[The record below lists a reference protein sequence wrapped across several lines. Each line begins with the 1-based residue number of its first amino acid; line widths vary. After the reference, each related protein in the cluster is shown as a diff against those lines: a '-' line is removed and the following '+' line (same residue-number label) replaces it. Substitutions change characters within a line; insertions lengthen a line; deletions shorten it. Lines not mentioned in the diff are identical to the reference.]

1 MADERSLTDLV
12 RFLDP
17 SGSMGDADIAN
28 VTQKMKFTDVLDVIT
43 NVSKGNDTD
52 ARTILAKYDDR
63 FKVTNEYSSV
73 PTAPKTS
80 GFKPIK
86 PIGTSQTPNGPKPNN
101 PNGANSTQQKQQ
113 DDETEEL
120 DQIIHDPQNQN
131 SPEVKQIQSLVQRI
145 RQR

>member
-17 SGSMGDADIAN
+17 SGTMGDADIAN

-43 NVSKGNDTD
+43 NVSKGSDSD

-63 FKVTNEYSSV
+63 FQVANEYSSV
-73 PTAPKTS
+73 PTAPRTS

-86 PIGTSQTPNGPKPNN
+86 PIGTSQSPNGPRPNN
-101 PNGANSTQQKQQ
+101 PNGQGNQQQQ
-113 DDETEEL
+113 GTEADEL

-131 SPEVKQIQSLVQRI
+131 KSRSKTNPKSCTED
-145 RQR
+145 

>member
-73 PTAPKTS
+73 PTAPRTS

-86 PIGTSQTPNGPKPNN
+86 PIGTSQTPNGPKQ
-101 PNGANSTQQKQQ
+101 NSPTGSGNTQQQGA
-113 DDETEEL
+113 ETDEL
-120 DQIIHDPQNQN
+120 DQIVNDPKNQN

>member
-1 MADERSLTDLV
+1 MADERSLSDLV

-101 PNGANSTQQKQQ
+101 PNSGNQQQ
-113 DDETEEL
+113 DSEGDEL

-131 SPEVKQIQSLVQRI
+131 SPEVRQIQSLVQRI
-145 RQR
+145 KQR

>member
-1 MADERSLTDLV
+1 MADERSLTELD

-17 SGSMGDADIAN
+17 SGTMGDADIAN

-43 NVSKGNDTD
+43 NVSKGNESD

-63 FKVTNEYSSV
+63 FQVANEYSSV
-73 PTAPKTS
+73 PTAPRTS

-101 PNGANSTQQKQQ
+101 PTGGNQQ
-113 DDETEEL
+113 DGEGEEL
-120 DQIIHDPQNQN
+120 DQIIHDPKNQN
-131 SPEVKQIQSLVQRI
+131 SPEVRQIQSLVQRI
-145 RQR
+145 KQR

>member
-17 SGSMGDADIAN
+17 SGTMGDADIAN

-43 NVSKGNDTD
+43 NVSKGSESD

-63 FKVTNEYSSV
+63 FQVANEYSSV

-86 PIGTSQTPNGPKPNN
+86 PIGTSQSPNGPRPNN
-101 PNGANSTQQKQQ
+101 PNGPSNQQG
-113 DDETEEL
+113 TEADEL

-145 RQR
+145 KQR